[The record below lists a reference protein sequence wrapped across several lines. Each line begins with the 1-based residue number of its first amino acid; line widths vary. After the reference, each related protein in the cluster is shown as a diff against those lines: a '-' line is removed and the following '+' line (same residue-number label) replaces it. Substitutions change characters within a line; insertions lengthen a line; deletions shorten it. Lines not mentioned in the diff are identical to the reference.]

1 MNIFNI
7 LIQSLVSEG
16 DWMTLSDHP
25 GLCGLSLVL
34 GSLHSL
40 FSLIPK
46 HLIVFS
52 SVIFTTSAVSP
63 DQLPHSGF
71 CSHHCCVLVT
81 IILLGDIQK
90 EATQ

>member
-34 GSLHSL
+34 YMG
-40 FSLIPK
+40 
-46 HLIVFS
+46 VC
-52 SVIFTTSAVSP
+52 TA
-63 DQLPHSGF
+63 
-71 CSHHCCVLVT
+71 CLV
-81 IILLGDIQK
+81 
-90 EATQ
+90 